1 MTHDA
6 VAPLSQ
12 TAYGADG
19 WLGLENLHADAR
31 LGYYM
36 DRWLLLVFGGIPWQ
50 VRAECSRSLE
60 ASRGRCVHSAAWQ
73 VRTQCT
79 INNMWTGIGP
89 SSAAVWVVLQPVPS
103 DVADEH
109 TQCRA
114 MLRMSALS
122 AERCC

>member
-6 VAPLSQ
+6 VAPLSE

-50 VRAECSRSLE
+50 VRAEIDNNY
-60 ASRGRCVHSAAWQ
+60 CVR
-73 VRTQCT
+73 VR
-79 INNMWTGIGP
+79 
-89 SSAAVWVVLQPVPS
+89 
-103 DVADEH
+103 VAF
-109 TQCRA
+109 A
-114 MLRMSALS
+114 
-122 AERCC
+122 

>member
-6 VAPLSQ
+6 VAPLSE

-50 VRAECSRSLE
+50 VRTQHRVAGACTEQC
-60 ASRGRCVHSAAWQ
+60 GRCVHSTAWQ
-73 VRTQCT
+73 VRAQHT
-79 INNMWTGIGP
+79 INNM
-89 SSAAVWVVLQPVPS
+89 
-103 DVADEH
+103 
-109 TQCRA
+109 
-114 MLRMSALS
+114 
-122 AERCC
+122 